1 MRGRSTVRRR
11 AFEGFFVAE
20 MPALYRAARRRVHND
35 ADAEDLV
42 QETMLRAYRTF
53 DEARPPDNPAAWC
66 QTILSNL
73 ITDRARSRQRT
84 PDTLSVDDAGA
95 GLYDR
100 LEAGRETGMFS
111 DPHRLIERWSNRD
124 EVRAALAT
132 LPEWGREVLVLAHV
146 GGLRYREI
154 AEQLGV
160 PEGTVMSRL
169 ARARRA
175 LERAMAQRAGLP
187 EAAAPKRLD
196 APAPAAQPRLDSLK
210 QSWGEVPPAFAAMA
224 ADPGLLEA
232 AARMMGSVVND
243 GALSADVKR
252 RLLAA
257 VAGATPEGLDGPT
270 AALATF
276 VRSAAANPAGLTP
289 TDYDLLYAEGWTQPQ
304 VLEALHLSAFA
315 PYLSHMNAALGG

>member
-1 MRGRSTVRRR
+1 MSARSTVRRR

-20 MPALYRAARRRVHND
+20 MPALYRTARRRVHND

-42 QETMLRAYRTF
+42 QECMLRAYRGF
-53 DEARPPDNPAAWC
+53 DETHPPDNPGAWC
-66 QTILSNL
+66 QAILANL
-73 ITDRARSRQRT
+73 ITDRARARSRT
-84 PDTLSVDDAGA
+84 PDTMSVDDQGA

-124 EVRAALAT
+124 EVREALDG
-132 LPEWGREVLVLAHV
+132 LPEWGREVLLMAHV

-154 AEQLGV
+154 AERLGV

-175 LERAMAQRAGLP
+175 LERALAERAGLP
-187 EAAAPKRLD
+187 ETRAKARLD
-196 APAPAAQPRLDSLK
+196 APAPASQGRLDNLR
-210 QSWGEVPPAFAAMA
+210 QSWGDVPPAFAAMA
-224 ADPGLLEA
+224 ADPQLLEA
-232 AARMMGSVVND
+232 ATKMMGSVIND
-243 GALSADVKR
+243 GALPGAVKR

-257 VAGATPEGLDGPT
+257 VGGAPDGDADPPL
-270 AALATF
+270 AALMAF
-276 VRSAAANPAGLTP
+276 VRSASTDPAGLTP
-289 TDYDLLYAEGWTQPQ
+289 ADYDLLYAEGWSQPQ

-315 PYLSHMNAALGG
+315 PYLNQMNAALGG